1 MISDGDICRNKVIA
15 TPQGPQIYPLG
26 YDRYA
31 GGVVYDNK
39 EFLLNT
45 ISHLLDENSMIS
57 VRSRAITLRSL
68 NEDLISS
75 SRVGWQS
82 LAMGLP
88 LFIVI
93 LIALILLKL
102 REFKYA
108 KKKES
113 SSFKLTKEENEGYN
127 LKKNAGASDGA
138 AFNLDKE
145 NNEGFTLD

>member
-1 MISDGDICRNKVIA
+1 MGRPSALVVISDGDICRNKVIA
-15 TPQGPQIYPLG
+15 TPEGPQIYPLG

-75 SRVGWQS
+75 SRLGWQS
-82 LAMGLP
+82 VAMGLP
-88 LFIVI
+88 LFFVI

-108 KKKES
+108 KR
-113 SSFKLTKEENEGYN
+113 NEI
-127 LKKNAGASDGA
+127 
-138 AFNLDKE
+138 
-145 NNEGFTLD
+145 